1 VKTVIGSRGKLRLD
15 PDLLDRARVI
25 WETAGYSDV
34 SEWVTHLIEKELRV
48 VEEAKDEAE
57 LKRRLRGL
65 GYLS

>member
-1 VKTVIGSRGKLRLD
+1 MIGSRGKLRLD